1 MTFWL
6 FLAFFGHFSSIL
18 AFFGHLKLLVGTM
31 KMIIFG
37 HIWFLHHFWIIFQLF
52 VYYYS
57 YRLVVWRYA
66 KSSANKPFSANC
78 RELTLPPSD
87 LAHNAKLV
95 NVFATNQNQ
104 TPSCIAVSPEGKF
117 IFQCCHNIV
126 WKFDNF
132 SSHSDFTWNQFWR
145 IYKFLKFHFCHF

>member
-6 FLAFFGHFSSIL
+6 FLTIFAIIGLFWPLFVHFGLFWPFEATFGYYENDHFWPHLVFRPFLNKFSAVCLHFSC
-18 AFFGHLKLLVGTM
+18 
-31 KMIIFG
+31 
-37 HIWFLHHFWIIFQLF
+37 
-52 VYYYS
+52 
-57 YRLVVWRYA
+57 RLVVWRYA

-117 IFQCCHNIV
+117 IFQCCQHTEI
-126 WKFDNF
+126 
-132 SSHSDFTWNQFWR
+132 T
-145 IYKFLKFHFCHF
+145 